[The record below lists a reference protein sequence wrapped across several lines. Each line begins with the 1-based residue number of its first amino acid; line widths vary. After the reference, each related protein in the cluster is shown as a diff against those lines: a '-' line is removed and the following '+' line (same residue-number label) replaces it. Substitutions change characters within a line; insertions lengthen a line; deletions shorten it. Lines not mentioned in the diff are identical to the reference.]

1 MNYGAKGF
9 QELDLSERFIQ
20 DMQMVFFFVIH
31 NYFDIINISE

>member
-20 DMQMVFFFVIH
+20 DMQMGFFILL
-31 NYFDIINISE
+31 YTILLI